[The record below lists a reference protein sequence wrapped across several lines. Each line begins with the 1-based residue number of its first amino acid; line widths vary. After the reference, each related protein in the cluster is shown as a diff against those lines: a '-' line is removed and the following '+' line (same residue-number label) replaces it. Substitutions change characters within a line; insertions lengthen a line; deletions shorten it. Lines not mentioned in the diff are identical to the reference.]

1 MQDNDNLINSNS
13 DLTFPDSGLRSQD
26 SKEYDVITYGRSSI
40 DLYSANIGAN
50 FVDIQSFNA
59 YVGGS
64 PLNIAVGAKRLG
76 LRSALLTGIGQDQ
89 IGDFLLHFLNKEG
102 VETKF
107 IPRKPGFRTSAVVLG
122 IQPPDNFPL
131 VYYRENCADSKVT
144 IDDVISAN
152 IGGCSIFEISATALN
167 VEPSRSAAFYAAE
180 EAVKHNV
187 PILIDLD
194 FRADQWHDPRSYG
207 VTARAYLRSCTI
219 ALGTEEE
226 ILATML
232 SDPNQI
238 KIKNQQISAP
248 EIQGDVNAAIQ
259 SIMSIGIEALIV
271 KRGAKGSTVYL
282 KGGTSIDV
290 PGFPVEVMNVLGAG
304 DAFASGFIYGYL
316 NGWNWYKSCRMGN
329 ACGAILVTK
338 PGCSN
343 FNPTYAEVMEFIEA
357 KGGF

>member
-1 MQDNDNLINSNS
+1 MIE
-13 DLTFPDSGLRSQD
+13 
-26 SKEYDVITYGRSSI
+26 KEYDVITYGRSSI
-40 DLYSANIGAN
+40 DLYSANIGAA
-50 FVDIQSFNA
+50 FVDIKEFKA

-64 PLNIAVGAKRLG
+64 PLNMAVGTKRLG
-76 LRSALLTGIGQDQ
+76 LKSALLTGIGQDQ
-89 IGDFLLHFLNKEG
+89 IGDFLLKFLNDEG

-131 VYYRENCADSKVT
+131 VYYRENCADSKVN
-144 IDDVISAN
+144 IDDVINAN
-152 IGGCSIFEISATALN
+152 IEACRLFEISATALN
-167 VEPSRSAAFYAAE
+167 VEPSRSAGFFAAE
-180 EAVKHNV
+180 EAVKNNV

-194 FRADQWHDPRSYG
+194 FRADQWHDARAFG
-207 VTARAYLRSCTI
+207 VTARAFLRNCTI

-238 KIKNQQISAP
+238 KITNQQISAP
-248 EIQGDVNAAIQ
+248 EIRGNVDAAIKD
-259 SIMSIGIEALIV
+259 IMALGIEALVV
-271 KRGAKGSTVYL
+271 KRGAKGSSVFL
-282 KGGTSIDV
+282 KTGDVIDV

-304 DAFASGFIYGYL
+304 DAFGSGFIYGYL
-316 NGWNWYKSCRMGN
+316 NGWDWYKCCRMGN

-343 FNPTYAEVMEFIEA
+343 FNPTLDEAIKFIEE

>member
-1 MQDNDNLINSNS
+1 MN
-13 DLTFPDSGLRSQD
+13 
-26 SKEYDVITYGRSSI
+26 KEYDVITYGRSSI
-40 DLYSANIGAN
+40 DLYSANIGSP

-64 PLNIAVGAKRLG
+64 PLNMAVGTKRLG
-76 LRSALLTGIGQDQ
+76 LKSALLTAIGQDQ
-89 IGDFLLHFLNKEG
+89 IGDFLLKFLNKEG

-107 IPRKPGFRTSAVVLG
+107 IPRKPGARTSAVVLG
-122 IQPPDNFPL
+122 IEPPDNFPL
-131 VYYRENCADSKVT
+131 VYYRENCADSKVN
-144 IDDVISAN
+144 IDDVIAAN
-152 IGGCSIFEISATALN
+152 IGACRLFEISATALN
-167 VEPSRSAAFYAAE
+167 IEPTRSAGFFAAE
-180 EAVKHNV
+180 EAVRNNV

-194 FRADQWHDPRSYG
+194 FRADQWHDARAFG
-207 VTARAYLRSCTI
+207 VTARAFLKSSTI

-232 SDPNQI
+232 TDPNQI

-248 EIQGDVNAAIQ
+248 EIKGDIDTAIKA
-259 SIMSIGIEALIV
+259 IMKFGIEALII
-271 KRGAKGSTVYL
+271 KRGAKGSSVFL
-282 KGGTSIDV
+282 KDGDVIDV

-316 NGWNWYKSCRMGN
+316 NGWDWYKCCRMGN

-343 FNPTYAEVMEFIEA
+343 FNPTLSEVMSFIES

>member
-1 MQDNDNLINSNS
+1 MSEK
-13 DLTFPDSGLRSQD
+13 T
-26 SKEYDVITYGRSSI
+26 YDVITYGRSSI
-40 DLYSANIGAN
+40 DLYSANIGAD

-64 PLNIAVGAKRLG
+64 PLNMAVGTKRLG
-76 LRSALLTGIGQDQ
+76 LRSALITGIGQDQ
-89 IGDFLLHFLNKEG
+89 IGDFLLNFLNKEG

-107 IPRKPGFRTSAVVLG
+107 IQRKPGFRTSAVVLG

-152 IGGCSIFEISATALN
+152 IGDSRLFEISATALN
-167 VEPSRSAAFYAAE
+167 VEPSRSAGFFAAE
-180 EAVKHNV
+180 EAVKNNV

-194 FRADQWHDPRSYG
+194 FRADQWHDPRSFG
-207 VTARAYLRSCTI
+207 VTTRAYLQNCTI

-232 SDPNQI
+232 SDPDQI
-238 KIKNQQISAP
+238 KITNQQISAP
-248 EIQGDVNAAIQ
+248 EIRGNVDAAIAK
-259 SIMSIGIEALIV
+259 IRALGVEALIV
-271 KRGAKGSTVYL
+271 KRGAKGSTVFL
-282 KGGTSIDV
+282 KSGEIIDV

-316 NGWNWYKSCRMGN
+316 KGWDWYKSCRMGN

-343 FNPTYAEVMEFIEA
+343 FNPTLAEALKFIENY
-357 KGGF
+357 GGF

>member
-1 MQDNDNLINSNS
+1 MADKI
-13 DLTFPDSGLRSQD
+13 
-26 SKEYDVITYGRSSI
+26 YDVLTYGRSSI
-40 DLYSANIGAN
+40 DLYSADIGAS
-50 FVDIQSFNA
+50 FVDITAFNA

-64 PLNIAVGAKRLG
+64 PLNIAVGTKRLG
-76 LRSALLTGIGQDQ
+76 LKSALLTGIGLDQ
-89 IGDFLLHFLNKEG
+89 VGDFLLNFLNKEG

-107 IPRKPGFRTSAVVLG
+107 IPRKPGSRTSAVVLG

-131 VYYRENCADSKVT
+131 VYYRENCADSKVN

-152 IGGCSIFEISATALN
+152 VGSFRLFEISATALN
-167 VEPSRSAAFYAAE
+167 VEPSRSAGFFAAE
-180 EAVKHNV
+180 EAVKNNV

-194 FRADQWHDPRSYG
+194 FRADQWHD
-207 VTARAYLRSCTI
+207 ARAFGITTRAFLKNCTF

-232 SDPNQI
+232 TDPANI

-248 EIQGDVNAAIQ
+248 EIQGDINDSIK
-259 SIMSIGIEALIV
+259 SIMKLGLEALVV
-271 KRGAKGSTVYL
+271 KRGSKGSTVYL
-282 KGGTSIDV
+282 KDGTVINV
-290 PGFPVEVMNVLGAG
+290 PGFPVTVMNVLGAG

-316 NGWNWYKSCRMGN
+316 NGWDWYKCCRMGN

-343 FNPTYAEVMEFIEA
+343 FNPTLDQAIRFIDSN
-357 KGGF
+357 GGF

>member
-1 MQDNDNLINSNS
+1 MN
-13 DLTFPDSGLRSQD
+13 
-26 SKEYDVITYGRSSI
+26 KEYDVITYGRSSI
-40 DLYSANIGAN
+40 DLYSADIGAP
-50 FVDIQSFNA
+50 FVDITAFNA

-64 PLNIAVGAKRLG
+64 PLNIAVGTKRLG
-76 LRSALLTGIGQDQ
+76 LKTALLTGIGQDQ
-89 IGDFLLHFLNKEG
+89 VGDFLLNFLNREG

-107 IPRKPGFRTSAVVLG
+107 IPRKPGSRTSAVVLG

-131 VYYRENCADSKVT
+131 VYYRDNCADSKVN
-144 IDDVISAN
+144 IDDVINAN
-152 IGGCSIFEISATALN
+152 IGSFRLFEISATALN
-167 VEPSRSAAFYAAE
+167 VEPSRSAGFFAAE

-194 FRADQWHDPRSYG
+194 FRADQWHDARSFG
-207 VTARAYLRSCTI
+207 ITARAFLRNCTI

-232 SDPNQI
+232 KDPSKI
-238 KIKNQQISAP
+238 RIKNQQISAP
-248 EIQGDVNAAIQ
+248 EIQGDIDEAIR
-259 SIMSIGIEALIV
+259 SIMKLGIKALVV
-271 KRGAKGSTVYL
+271 KRGAKGSTVFL
-282 KGGTSIDV
+282 DDGTVTDV
-290 PGFPVEVMNVLGAG
+290 RGFPVEVVNVLGAG

-316 NGWNWYKSCRMGN
+316 NDWNWYKCCRMGN

-343 FNPTYAEVMEFIEA
+343 FNPTLKEAFDFIES

>member
-1 MQDNDNLINSNS
+1 MQEKS
-13 DLTFPDSGLRSQD
+13 
-26 SKEYDVITYGRSSI
+26 YDVITYGRSSI
-40 DLYSANIGAN
+40 DLYSANIGAD

-64 PLNIAVGAKRLG
+64 PLNMAVGTKRLG
-76 LRSALLTGIGQDQ
+76 LRSALITAIGQDQ
-89 IGDFLLHFLNKEG
+89 VGDFLLNFLNKEG

-131 VYYRENCADSKVT
+131 VYYRENCADSKVS
-144 IDDVISAN
+144 IDDVIHAN
-152 IGGCSIFEISATALN
+152 VGDCRLFEISATALN
-167 VEPSRSAAFYAAE
+167 VEPSRSAGFFAAE
-180 EAVKHNV
+180 EAVRNQV

-194 FRADQWHDPRSYG
+194 FRADQWHDPRSFG
-207 VTARAYLRSCTI
+207 VTTRAYLQHCTI

-238 KIKNQQISAP
+238 KITNQQISAP
-248 EIQGDVNAAIQ
+248 EIRGNVDAAIQ
-259 SIMSIGIEALIV
+259 KIMALGIEALIV
-271 KRGAKGSTVYL
+271 KRGAKGSTVFL
-282 KGGTSIDV
+282 RDGKVIDV
-290 PGFPVEVMNVLGAG
+290 PGFQVEVMNVLGAG

-316 NGWNWYKSCRMGN
+316 KGWDWYISCRMGN

-343 FNPTYAEVMEFIEA
+343 FNPTLEEVMKFIEE